1 MTISVFKYHCALR
14 EDGTLVSTYG
24 EFFEDLF
31 EKYLI
36 PLEMSQQCFHLG
48 LYSLQLIIKE
58 I

>member
-1 MTISVFKYHCALR
+1 MTISLFKYHCALR
-14 EDGTLVSTYG
+14 EDGTLVSTHG
-24 EFFEDLF
+24 KFSEDLF
-31 EKYLI
+31 EKNLI